1 MSVEVFLSTLSLRRA
16 TNNFFNCRFNI
27 IISIHALLA
36 ESDHTLSSRVSPLS
50 NFYPRSPCGE
60 RHAGRFQP
68 VRESGFL
75 STLSLRRATARRA
88 SRQQPAE
95 ISIHALLAESD
106 RCCTPQAHIAAI
118 SIHALLAESD
128 VPQTPQAEN
137 QSPFLS
143 TLSLRRATPLTFALF
158 RPLKYFYPRSP
169 CGERLT
175 SGQNDNDS
183 NNISIHALLA
193 ESDASFFSGR
203 SCFSDFY
210 PRSPCGERRSHY
222 SSSRPLKGF
231 LSTLSLRRATHC
243 NKIFKRRILY
253 FYPRS
258 PCGERLFGKIKYC
271 CSTRD
276 FYPRSPCGERLTG
289 AMQYLRSFVF
299 LSTLSL
305 RRATAPSCPAV
316 GERLFLSTLSLRRAT
331 AGAVFIFYCPH
342 DFYPRSPCGER
353 PLLQCKY

>member
-88 SRQQPAE
+88 SRQQPAG
-95 ISIHALLAESD
+95 
-106 RCCTPQAHIAAI
+106 I

-169 CGERLT
+169 CGER
-175 SGQNDNDS
+175 
-183 NNISIHALLA
+183 
-193 ESDASFFSGR
+193 R
-203 SCFSDFY
+203 
-210 PRSPCGERRSHY
+210 
-222 SSSRPLKGF
+222 
-231 LSTLSLRRATHC
+231 
-243 NKIFKRRILY
+243 
-253 FYPRS
+253 
-258 PCGERLFGKIKYC
+258 
-271 CSTRD
+271 
-276 FYPRSPCGERLTG
+276 
-289 AMQYLRSFVF
+289 
-299 LSTLSL
+299 
-305 RRATAPSCPAV
+305 
-316 GERLFLSTLSLRRAT
+316 
-331 AGAVFIFYCPH
+331 FIF
-342 DFYPRSPCGER
+342 
-353 PLLQCKY
+353 